1 MIKAIHFLNSGGG
14 GTLSVVQN
22 ILRFSK
28 RQEVEHHVIYTVNMA
43 HAPNFSVLNLAGA
56 ASEQVFFYSANWN
69 FYYTCKRL
77 AAMLPSADALLVS
90 HDWIELGI
98 ASTLGLQNPVLQFLH
113 GDYDYYYDLAVK
125 HEQAIDEYITV
136 SPVIRR
142 ELAKRLPQR
151 IKDIKYLRFPVPY
164 AEAISGKTNQVLK
177 LIFCARDLTDTN
189 KRFDLLP
196 KVNQILKEN
205 NCKVHWTIV
214 GGGATFEE
222 VARQMNQYEYLHY
235 YPYLP
240 NQDLLLQ
247 MAEQDLLIL
256 PSVLEGFP
264 VVVVEAMKA
273 GVLPLISNWQNATV
287 ELVKDGET
295 GFYLDISDYKGYAER
310 IIFLDRERVLL
321 KSMALQCA
329 AQANKLF
336 NPELNT
342 QAIESVMLRSYN
354 KAFKTKPVKR
364 VYGSRLDRHWVPNII
379 TSTIRKFSKA
389 QKA

>member
-90 HDWIELGI
+90 HDWIELGM

-364 VYGSRLDRHWVPNII
+364 VYGSRLDRRWVPNII